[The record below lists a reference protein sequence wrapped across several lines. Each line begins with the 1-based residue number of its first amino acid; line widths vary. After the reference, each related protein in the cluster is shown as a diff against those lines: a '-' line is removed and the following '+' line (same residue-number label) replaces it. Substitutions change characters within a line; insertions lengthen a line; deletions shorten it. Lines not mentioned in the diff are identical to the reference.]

1 MGNLIKI
8 VIMFKYH
15 KKYQIRLDEVGY
27 TPVQI
32 YYSLIVY
39 LNKQE
44 DPSETINLS
53 LEGQRQDLRLF

>member
-27 TPVQI
+27 TQVQT

-44 DPSETINLS
+44 DPLETINLS